1 MKSILAVGACLT
13 VLSALVR
20 SSAPTDAPITRVSGV
35 AFTVG
40 DLERSIDFYT
50 RVLDFRLLER
60 REVDSEGMARREGVF
75 GARLASA
82 TLALG
87 EERIELRQFRSQA
100 GQPFPADTR
109 GNDAWFQHIAIV
121 VSDMQSA
128 FQRLR
133 EANVEFASSGPQR
146 LPDWNQNAGGIEA
159 FYFRDP
165 DRHFLELIH
174 FPTGKGDV
182 RWQTTSDRL
191 FQGID
196 HTAIVVADTGSAL
209 RFWQDTLG
217 LTIAGG
223 SENHGI
229 EQEHLNGVFN
239 ARLRI
244 TTLRAPSGI
253 GVELLDY
260 LSPADGRPTPFDLG
274 ANDVAN
280 VWTLLDTTSPA
291 LVEAA
296 TRESYALW
304 ISPGF
309 VKGDAELRPTLS
321 LRDPDRHGV
330 QIRAA
335 EESRK

>member
-1 MKSILAVGACLT
+1 MKSILAVGVCLT
-13 VLSALVR
+13 VLSTLVR
-20 SSAPTDAPITRVSGV
+20 SGAPNDPPIVRVSGV

-50 RVLDFRLLER
+50 NVLDFRLLER
-60 REVDSEGMARREGVF
+60 REEDSEGIARREGVF
-75 GARLASA
+75 GARLATA
-82 TLALG
+82 TLELG
-87 EERIELRQFRSQA
+87 GERIELRQFRSQA
-100 GQPFPADTR
+100 GQPFPADSR

-121 VSDMQSA
+121 VYDMRVA
-128 FQRLR
+128 FERLQK
-133 EANVEFASSGPQR
+133 ANVEFASSAPQR
-146 LPDWNQNAGGIEA
+146 LPDWNPNAGGIEA

-174 FPTGKGDV
+174 FPPGKGDA
-182 RWQTTSDRL
+182 RWQSTDARL

-209 RFWQDTLG
+209 RFWRDTLG
-217 LTIAGG
+217 LSIAGG
-223 SENHGI
+223 GENHGI

-260 LSPADGRPTPFDLG
+260 LSPSDGREAPFDLG
-274 ANDVAN
+274 ANDIAN
-280 VWTLLDTTSPA
+280 VWTLLDTTSAPRI
-291 LVEAA
+291 EAA
-296 TRESYALW
+296 TRESGALW
-304 ISPGF
+304 VSPGF
-309 VKGDAELRPTLS
+309 VSVDPTLEPTLS

-330 QIRAA
+330 QIRVA